1 MLKTCGG
8 VIVKLSEL
16 SAKTLVKQAH
26 AGVKLVSGQYP
37 EAAAILREVTTRYD
51 VLYEVRQQDKY
62 TAIKPESIDLSQQ
75 VELLNRILSW
85 ILKEFPTPTPKAT
98 AMTVRLS
105 SVIDVIS
112 NLGLPSQTQP
122 ATFECSNSAQG
133 KIND

>member
-1 MLKTCGG
+1 M
-8 VIVKLSEL
+8 KLREL

-51 VLYEVRQQDKY
+51 VLYEVRQQDKD
-62 TAIKPESIDLSQQ
+62 TAIKPEPVDLSQQ

-85 ILKEFPTPTPKAT
+85 ILKELPTPKAA
-98 AMTVRLS
+98 AMAVRLS

-112 NLGLPSQTQP
+112 NLRLPSQTQP

>member
-1 MLKTCGG
+1 M
-8 VIVKLSEL
+8 KLSEL

-51 VLYEVRQQDKY
+51 VLYEVRQQDKD
-62 TAIKPESIDLSQQ
+62 TAIKPEPVDLSQQ

-85 ILKEFPTPTPKAT
+85 ILKELPTPTPKAT
-98 AMTVRLS
+98 AMAMAVRLS

-122 ATFECSNSAQG
+122 ATFGCSNSAQG

>member
-1 MLKTCGG
+1 M
-8 VIVKLSEL
+8 KLSEL

-51 VLYEVRQQDKY
+51 VLYEVRQQDKD
-62 TAIKPESIDLSQQ
+62 TAIKPEPVDLSQQ

-85 ILKEFPTPTPKAT
+85 IPTPTPKAT
-98 AMTVRLS
+98 AMAVRLS
-105 SVIDVIS
+105 SIIDVIS

-122 ATFECSNSAQG
+122 ATFGCSNSAQG

>member
-1 MLKTCGG
+1 M
-8 VIVKLSEL
+8 KLSEL

-51 VLYEVRQQDKY
+51 VLYEVRQQDKD
-62 TAIKPESIDLSQQ
+62 TAIKPEPVDLSQQ

-85 ILKEFPTPTPKAT
+85 ILKELPTPKAA
-98 AMTVRLS
+98 AMAVRLS

-112 NLGLPSQTQP
+112 NLRLPSQTQP